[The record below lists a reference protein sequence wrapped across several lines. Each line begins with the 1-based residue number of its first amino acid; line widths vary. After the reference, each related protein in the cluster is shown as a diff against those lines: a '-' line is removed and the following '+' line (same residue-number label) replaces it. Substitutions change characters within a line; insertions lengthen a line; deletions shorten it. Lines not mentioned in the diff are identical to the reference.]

1 MKLAQIKVKDFR
13 SFAGTHTFEVM
24 SGVNYFVGPNNCG
37 KSNLI
42 RAIELALDI
51 DARYEPAKDR
61 PARTQ
66 AAGAPNKTRITL
78 VFHVDSTGPERTLL
92 RYAEA
97 YEQEVRKSRGGVTH
111 ASAGEIHMV
120 TTFETDGSRKTT
132 FAARGS
138 GAAHLSADSVEH
150 QRLEG
155 QFRKLVRFGVV
166 HSGED
171 LGSLLQGKFR
181 QILQLVIQDHLS
193 DELTRAEESRA
204 AYLDSLQTELLE
216 PLRLKVLERVRGF
229 FPEITAADLIPDL
242 PTVDQTLSSV
252 AVRLG
257 DFATTDLAEKGTG
270 VRGAVLVSMLQY
282 MAEQSRRSLVM
293 SVEEPEAFLHPGGQE
308 EIGNQLERLATRA
321 DVSLLVTTHSP
332 YVVSRSPTALVTEL
346 RKGADGVTRKS
357 GSVAG
362 NQDRADLLGGLYR
375 DAGLARVLERSLQI
389 PSMAR
394 VVVVTEGY
402 TDGLFVRLCCEA
414 AGCGELLDG
423 VHFIPAGSATKVV
436 PQVLLTEAATEIPV
450 LALLDAD
457 PMGQG
462 AFDKLKSFDRAR
474 SVISLRSWPGACNS
488 HDIEIENLLPVSSVT
503 TLIERLGQDAAL
515 DGMERCKKS
524 WHYRTSRL
532 WKEEAIRHL
541 SPLLP
546 PDDPGGMVWLASE
559 INKRA
564 KLSADSARRRD
575 AHRPSPR

>member
-1 MKLAQIKVKDFR
+1 MKLAQIKIKDFR
-13 SFAGTHTFEVM
+13 SFAATHTFEVT
-24 SGVNYFVGPNNCG
+24 SGVNYYVGPNNCG

-42 RAIELALDI
+42 RAIGLALDV
-51 DARYEPAKDR
+51 DSRYEPAKDR

-66 AAGAPNKTRITL
+66 AGGAPNKTRITL
-78 VFHVDSTGPERTLL
+78 VFHVDSSGPEKTLL
-92 RYAEA
+92 RYADA
-97 YEQEVRKSRGGVTH
+97 YEQEVRKGRGGATH

-138 GAAHLSADSVEH
+138 GAAHLSADSTEH
-150 QRLEG
+150 QRLES

-171 LGSLLQGKFR
+171 LESLLQGKFR

-193 DELTRAEESRA
+193 DELTRAEQSRS

-216 PLRLKVLERVRGF
+216 PLRQKVLERVQGF
-229 FPEITAADLIPDL
+229 FPEITAADLIPDV

-252 AVRLG
+252 AVQLG
-257 DFATTDLAEKGTG
+257 DFATTDLTEKGTG

-293 SVEEPEAFLHPGGQE
+293 AVEEPEAFLHPGGQE
-308 EIGNQLERLATRA
+308 EIGNQLAQLATRA

-332 YVVSRSPTALVTEL
+332 YVVSRSSTALVTEL

-362 NQDRADLLGGLYR
+362 DQDRADLLGGLYR

-389 PSMAR
+389 PPTAR
-394 VVVVTEGY
+394 IIVVTEGY
-402 TDGLFVRLCCEA
+402 TDGLFLQLVCQA
-414 AGCGELLDG
+414 AGRGELLDG

-436 PQVLLTEAATEIPV
+436 PQVLLTEAATELPV

-457 PMGQG
+457 PVGQG
-462 AFDKLKSFDRAR
+462 AVDKLKSFDRSR
-474 SVISLRSWPGACNS
+474 SVISLRSWPEACNS
-488 HDIEIENLLPVSSVT
+488 HDIEIEDLLPVSSVT
-503 TLIERLGQDAAL
+503 TLIESLGRDAAL
-515 DGMERCKKS
+515 DGTERCKKK
-524 WHYRTSRL
+524 WHYRTSKL
-532 WKEEAIRHL
+532 WKDEAIRHL
-541 SPLLP
+541 PQLLP
-546 PDDPGGMVWLASE
+546 SDDPGGMVWLASE
-559 INKRA
+559 INRRA
-564 KLSADSARRRD
+564 EQLADAARRRGE
-575 AHRPSPR
+575 HRRTPG